1 MLQLPEILGTP
12 PYTESFKNQDIL
24 VPGIARGLAW
34 TSAGGKTLLVETV
47 KMKGSGRIEI
57 TGSLGDTMKE
67 SVKAALGYIR
77 SNWGYIAEPM
87 EDLFEK
93 TDIHIHFPAGGI
105 PKDGPSA
112 GITIATALASLLL
125 NRKVRND
132 IAMTGEIT
140 LTGSVLPVGGIKE
153 KVLGAYESGIK
164 M

>member
-1 MLQLPEILGTP
+1 M
-12 PYTESFKNQDIL
+12 

-47 KMKGSGRIEI
+47 KMKGKGRIEI

-77 SNWGYIAEPM
+77 SNWGYFEKYIPDPM